1 MKKLTNVALIYA
13 IVALVSGVIYREF
26 TKIVGFTGETNLSLL
41 HTHLFTLGMVFFL
54 IVLGLEAIF
63 TLSKQKTYKWF
74 MLTYNIGL
82 VLTAVLMAVRGFF
95 QVQGT
100 ELSRGLDA
108 SISGISGIGHILLG
122 VGMILFFIVLKR
134 SVAEKE

>member
-41 HTHLFTLGMVFFL
+41 HTHLFTLGMMFFL

-82 VLTAVLMAVRGFF
+82 ALTAILMAVRGFF

-108 SISGISGIGHILLG
+108 SISGMSGIGHILLG
-122 VGMILFFIVLKR
+122 VGMILFFIALKR